1 MDQHIEEFINCKRIA
16 VVGVSRNKQKFGN
29 AAYAE
34 LKKRGYEVYAVHSSG
49 DEIPG
54 VQCYPDLKSI
64 SDKIEG
70 VLISVSPSKVPGILQ
85 EISSLGI
92 KNVWLQKGAESEDV
106 LKSAAAQNLSVVT
119 GRCILM
125 YAPPVTSVHAL
136 HRFVVK
142 LFGKL

>member
-1 MDQHIEEFINCKRIA
+1 MDQHIEEFVNCKRIA

-54 VQCYPDLKSI
+54 IQCYPDLKSI
-64 SDKIEG
+64 SDKIDG
-70 VLISVSPSKVPGILQ
+70 VLISVSPSKVSDILQ

-106 LKSAAAQNLSVVT
+106 LRSDTALNLHIVS
-119 GRCILM
+119 GKCILM
-125 YAPPVTSVHAL
+125 YAPPVTSVHAF
-136 HRFVVK
+136 HRFFVK